1 MAMYVH
7 AVHVTKL
14 IQTIS
19 TFFSRRWTKTRPTVG
34 QKLSK
39 EAGRSR
45 ASAPSRQVCIPTC
58 PGRPK
63 SHQFESNSAR
73 PWVSSMSSTRTG
85 WYAICPKTSTECRWS
100 VMTTT
105 RIFLCDANDSVPL
118 RWFTSR
124 MFCRTNLDQLTSQH
138 WKTKSKWPVLAPQER
153 PPDVRLVRSF
163 FWFPLLWI
171 SQLPSASHS
180 RLWSHLSMRQAQK
193 NDVDGISHAP
203 HRHRIRHRPCNPDM
217 FQTNSAT
224 LVWFKRPAWDR
235 YWANWVGMQ
244 CTSEQWEEYF
254 AALWRPQITNHNVA
268 PYSH

>member
-1 MAMYVH
+1 MNHSGSVLRPGEGEPKWRARHWNFMEEKKAHDYHMAMYAH

-85 WYAICPKTSTECRWS
+85 WYAICPKTSTECR
-100 VMTTT
+100 
-105 RIFLCDANDSVPL
+105 
-118 RWFTSR
+118 
-124 MFCRTNLDQLTSQH
+124 
-138 WKTKSKWPVLAPQER
+138 
-153 PPDVRLVRSF
+153 
-163 FWFPLLWI
+163 
-171 SQLPSASHS
+171 
-180 RLWSHLSMRQAQK
+180 
-193 NDVDGISHAP
+193 
-203 HRHRIRHRPCNPDM
+203 
-217 FQTNSAT
+217 
-224 LVWFKRPAWDR
+224 
-235 YWANWVGMQ
+235 
-244 CTSEQWEEYF
+244 
-254 AALWRPQITNHNVA
+254 
-268 PYSH
+268 